1 MQVGDKYNK
10 TAHSVVLSILQLVIE
25 SIIFIMY
32 KNQEIRMVY
41 SPIYGALKLRYYIK
55 FTCSQFL
62 PQFEKKNSMIMQIV
76 IILHNKHFCKDAC
89 IGIYYFF
96 L

>member
-41 SPIYGALKLRYYIK
+41 SLIYGALKLRYYI
-55 FTCSQFL
+55 T
-62 PQFEKKNSMIMQIV
+62 
-76 IILHNKHFCKDAC
+76 
-89 IGIYYFF
+89 Y
-96 L
+96 